1 MRILF
6 LHGSSDLYGA
16 SKIFLQTIKIVQQ
29 KGHNCIVVLSS
40 EGPLVSE
47 LESLGVQVEI
57 ANLGILRR
65 KYFTPLGLV
74 NRLHKWFHAS
84 IFIQKIINEQKIEL
98 VYSNTAAVLI
108 GGWAVSRYNK
118 KYILNKE
125 VDYTEAKV
133 LHLWH
138 LHEIITSP
146 NYLHRFIKWCL
157 VHWSD
162 KIIVVSEAV
171 RTHWLNDNK
180 KNPKKLPKNSL
191 SSKMNLIYNGIEP
204 LAKSEKPNYRVK
216 YAIPSDALVI
226 GMAGRIHYL
235 KGQEYFLQIAKCLL
249 EDTSIYFIIT
259 GDPYAGQE
267 NLLTDMKAFIK
278 EHQLEKQVIYTGY
291 EAEMDCFYSAINILL
306 LPSIL
311 PDSFPTVVLEA
322 MQFGLPV
329 VATEQGGAMEMI
341 IADET
346 GIFIP
351 ILDEVE
357 AAKKI
362 KTILSEDIRKQMG
375 AKGKERVAANYSAKA
390 FEDNLVHLINNLK
403 Q

>member
-29 KGHNCIVVLSS
+29 KGHNCIVILSS

-65 KYFTPLGLV
+65 KYFTPLGLF

-108 GGWAVSRYNK
+108 GGWAVSRHNK
-118 KYILNKE
+118 KQKRNNEGKKNY
-125 VDYTEAKV
+125 VKV
-133 LHLWH
+133 QHIWH

-157 VHWSD
+157 VYWSD

-171 RTHWLNDNK
+171 RAHWLNDNK
-180 KNPKKLPKNSL
+180 ENQKKLPKNSL
-191 SSKMNLIYNGIEP
+191 GSKMNLIYNGIEP
-204 LAKSEKPNYRVK
+204 LAKSQKPNYRVR
-216 YAIPSDALVI
+216 YAIPSDAIVI

-235 KGQEYFLQIAKCLL
+235 KGQEYFIKIAQCLL

-267 NLLTDMKAFIK
+267 NLLTEMKAFIK

-362 KTILSEDIRKQMG
+362 KTILPEDRREQMG
-375 AKGKERVAANYSAKA
+375 VKGKERVAANYSAKA

>member
-16 SKIFLQTIKIVQQ
+16 SKIFLQTIKILQQ

-84 IFIQKIINEQKIEL
+84 IFIQKIIKQQNIEL

-108 GGWAVSRYNK
+108 GGWAVSRHNK
-118 KYILNKE
+118 KQKRNNQEKKI
-125 VDYTEAKV
+125 YTKV
-133 LHLWH
+133 QHIWH
-138 LHEIITSP
+138 LHEIISRP
-146 NYLHRFIKWCL
+146 IYLHHFIKWCL

-171 RTHWLNDNK
+171 REHWLNDNK
-180 KNPKKLPKNSL
+180 KNQKKTPKNSL

-204 LAKSEKPNYRVK
+204 LAKSQKPNYRLK
-216 YAIPSDALVI
+216 YSIPSDAIVI

-235 KGQEYFLQIAKCLL
+235 KGQEYFIKIAKCLL

-267 NLLTDMKAFIK
+267 NLLTEMQVYIK
-278 EHQLEKQVIYTGY
+278 SHKLEKQIFYTGY

-322 MQFGLPV
+322 MQFGLPI

-341 IADET
+341 IDGET
-346 GIFIP
+346 GVFIP
-351 ILDEVE
+351 ILNEVE

-362 KTILSEDIRKQMG
+362 KTILPEDIRKQMG
-375 AKGKERVAANYSAKA
+375 AKGKERVAVNYSAKA

>member
-16 SKIFLQTIKIVQQ
+16 SKIFLQTIKILQQ

-40 EGPLVSE
+40 EGPLVNE
-47 LESLGVQVEI
+47 LKSLGVQVEI

-74 NRLHKWFHAS
+74 NRLHKLFHAS
-84 IFIQKIINEQKIEL
+84 IFLQKIIKQQNIEL

-108 GGWAVSRYNK
+108 GGWAVSRHNK
-118 KYILNKE
+118 KQKRNNQGKKNY
-125 VDYTEAKV
+125 AKV
-133 LHLWH
+133 QHIWH
-138 LHEIITSP
+138 LHEIISRP
-146 NYLHRFIKWCL
+146 IYLLHFIKWCL
-157 VHWSD
+157 VHWAD

-171 RTHWLNDNK
+171 REHWLNDNK
-180 KNPKKLPKNSL
+180 KNQKKLPKNSL

-204 LAKSEKPNYRVK
+204 LAKSQKPNYRLK
-216 YAIPSDALVI
+216 YSIPSDAIVI

-235 KGQEYFLQIAKCLL
+235 KGQEYFIKIAQCLL

-267 NLLTDMKAFIK
+267 NLLTEMQGYIKAHK
-278 EHQLEKQVIYTGY
+278 LEKQIFYTGY

-341 IADET
+341 IAGET
-346 GIFIP
+346 GVFIP
-351 ILDEVE
+351 ILNEVE

-362 KTILSEDIRKQMG
+362 KTILPEDIRKKMG
-375 AKGKERVAANYSAKA
+375 AKAKERVAVNYSAKA

>member
-1 MRILF
+1 MRILL
-6 LHGSSDLYGA
+6 LHSSSDLYGA

-47 LESLGVQVEI
+47 LKSLGVQVEI

-65 KYFTPLGLV
+65 KYFTPIGLV

-108 GGWAVSRYNK
+108 GGYAVSRYNK

-125 VDYTEAKV
+125 VDNTEAKV

-146 NYLHRFIKWCL
+146 NYLHRFIKCCL
-157 VHWSD
+157 VHWAD

-171 RTHWLNDNK
+171 RAHWLNDNK
-180 KNPKKLPKNSL
+180 ENQKKLPKNSL

-216 YAIPSDALVI
+216 YAIPSDAIVI

-235 KGQEYFLQIAKCLL
+235 KGQEYFIKIAKHKKN
-249 EDTSIYFIIT
+249 YFILNSSDNNDT
-259 GDPYAGQE
+259 
-267 NLLTDMKAFIK
+267 
-278 EHQLEKQVIYTGY
+278 LEKK
-291 EAEMDCFYSAINILL
+291 
-306 LPSIL
+306 
-311 PDSFPTVVLEA
+311 
-322 MQFGLPV
+322 
-329 VATEQGGAMEMI
+329 
-341 IADET
+341 
-346 GIFIP
+346 IFKIVSKY
-351 ILDEVE
+351 L
-357 AAKKI
+357 KI
-362 KTILSEDIRKQMG
+362 K
-375 AKGKERVAANYSAKA
+375 
-390 FEDNLVHLINNLK
+390 
-403 Q
+403 

>member
-40 EGPLVSE
+40 QGPLVSE
-47 LESLGVQVEI
+47 LESLGIQVEI

-84 IFIQKIINEQKIEL
+84 IFLQKIIKQQNIEL

-108 GGWAVSRYNK
+108 GGWAVSRHNK
-118 KYILNKE
+118 KQKHNNQEKKNY
-125 VDYTEAKV
+125 AKV
-133 LHLWH
+133 QHIWH
-138 LHEIITSP
+138 LHEIITTP

-171 RTHWLNDNK
+171 REHWLNDNK
-180 KNPKKLPKNSL
+180 ENQKKIPKNSL

-204 LAKSEKPNYRVK
+204 LAKSQKPNYRVK
-216 YAIPSDALVI
+216 YSIPSDAIVI

-235 KGQEYFLQIAKCLL
+235 KGQEYFIKIAQCLL

-267 NLLTDMKAFIK
+267 NLLTEMQGYIK
-278 EHQLEKQVIYTGY
+278 VHNLEKQIIYTGY

-341 IADET
+341 IDGET
-346 GIFIP
+346 GVFIP
-351 ILDEVE
+351 ILNEVE

-362 KTILSEDIRKQMG
+362 KTILPEDIRKQMG
-375 AKGKERVAANYSAKA
+375 AKGKERVAVNYSAKA

>member
-47 LESLGVQVEI
+47 LKSLGVQVEI

-84 IFIQKIINEQKIEL
+84 IFLQKIIKQQNIEL

-108 GGWAVSRYNK
+108 GGWAVSRHNK
-118 KYILNKE
+118 KQKRNNQEKKT
-125 VDYTEAKV
+125 YTKV
-133 LHLWH
+133 QHIWH
-138 LHEIITSP
+138 LHEIITTP
-146 NYLHRFIKWCL
+146 FYLHHFIKWCL

-171 RTHWLNDNK
+171 REHWLNGNK
-180 KNPKKLPKNSL
+180 KNPKKLSKNSF

-204 LAKSEKPNYRVK
+204 LVKSQKPNYRLK
-216 YAIPSDALVI
+216 YSIPSDAIVI

-235 KGQEYFLQIAKCLL
+235 KGQEYFIKIAQCLL

-267 NLLTDMKAFIK
+267 NLLTEMQGYIKA
-278 EHQLEKQVIYTGY
+278 HNLEKQIIYTGY

-341 IADET
+341 IAGET
-346 GIFIP
+346 GVFIP
-351 ILDEVE
+351 ILNEVE

-362 KTILSEDIRKQMG
+362 KTILPEDIRKKMG
-375 AKGKERVAANYSAKA
+375 AKAKERVAVNYSAKA

>member
-1 MRILF
+1 
-6 LHGSSDLYGA
+6 
-16 SKIFLQTIKIVQQ
+16 
-29 KGHNCIVVLSS
+29 
-40 EGPLVSE
+40 
-47 LESLGVQVEI
+47 
-57 ANLGILRR
+57 
-65 KYFTPLGLV
+65 
-74 NRLHKWFHAS
+74 
-84 IFIQKIINEQKIEL
+84 
-98 VYSNTAAVLI
+98 
-108 GGWAVSRYNK
+108 
-118 KYILNKE
+118 
-125 VDYTEAKV
+125 
-133 LHLWH
+133 
-138 LHEIITSP
+138 
-146 NYLHRFIKWCL
+146 
-157 VHWSD
+157 
-162 KIIVVSEAV
+162 
-171 RTHWLNDNK
+171 
-180 KNPKKLPKNSL
+180 
-191 SSKMNLIYNGIEP
+191 MNLIYNGIEP

-249 EDTSIYFIIT
+249 ENTSIYFIIT

-329 VATEQGGAMEMI
+329 IATEQGGAMEMI
-341 IADET
+341 IAGET

-362 KTILSEDIRKQMG
+362 KTILSEDKRKQMG

>member
-29 KGHNCIVVLSS
+29 KGHNCIVILSS

-65 KYFTPLGLV
+65 KYFTPLGLF

-108 GGWAVSRYNK
+108 GGWAVSRHNK
-118 KYILNKE
+118 KQKRNNEGKKNY
-125 VDYTEAKV
+125 VKV
-133 LHLWH
+133 QHIWH

-157 VHWSD
+157 VYWSD

-171 RTHWLNDNK
+171 RAHWLNDNK
-180 KNPKKLPKNSL
+180 ENQKKLPKNSL
-191 SSKMNLIYNGIEP
+191 GSKMNLIYNGIEP

-216 YAIPSDALVI
+216 YAIPSDAIVI

-235 KGQEYFLQIAKCLL
+235 KGQEYFIKIAQCLL

-267 NLLTDMKAFIK
+267 NLLTEMKAFIK

-362 KTILSEDIRKQMG
+362 KTILPEDRREQMG
-375 AKGKERVAANYSAKA
+375 VKGKERVAANYSAKA

>member
-47 LESLGVQVEI
+47 LKSLGVQVEI
-57 ANLGILRR
+57 VNLGILRR
-65 KYFTPLGLV
+65 KYFTPIGLV

-84 IFIQKIINEQKIEL
+84 IFIQKIISEQKIEL

-125 VDYTEAKV
+125 VDNTEAKV

-138 LHEIITSP
+138 LHEIISSP
-146 NYLHRFIKWCL
+146 IYLHHFIKWCL

-204 LAKSEKPNYRVK
+204 LAKSQKTNYRVK
-216 YAIPSDALVI
+216 YSIPSDAIVI

-259 GDPYAGQE
+259 GDPYPGQE
-267 NLLTDMKAFIK
+267 NLLTEMKGYIK
-278 EHQLEKQVIYTGY
+278 AHKLEKQIIYTGY

>member
-16 SKIFLQTIKIVQQ
+16 SKIFLQTIKIVKQ

-40 EGPLVSE
+40 EGPLLSE

-84 IFIQKIINEQKIEL
+84 IFIQKIIKQQNIEL

-108 GGWAVSRYNK
+108 GGWAVSRHNK
-118 KYILNKE
+118 KQKRNNQEKKN
-125 VDYTEAKV
+125 YTKV
-133 LHLWH
+133 QHIWH
-138 LHEIITSP
+138 LHEIISRP
-146 NYLHRFIKWCL
+146 IYLHHFIKWCL

-162 KIIVVSEAV
+162 KIVVVSEAV
-171 RTHWLNDNK
+171 REHWLNDNK
-180 KNPKKLPKNSL
+180 KNQKKTPKNSF

-204 LAKSEKPNYRVK
+204 LAKSQKPNYRLK
-216 YAIPSDALVI
+216 YSIPSDAIVI
-226 GMAGRIHYL
+226 GMAGRIHFL
-235 KGQEYFLQIAKCLL
+235 KGQEYFIKIAQCLL
-249 EDTSIYFIIT
+249 EDTSIYFVIT

-267 NLLTDMKAFIK
+267 NLLTEMQGYIKAHK
-278 EHQLEKQVIYTGY
+278 LEKRIIYTGY

-311 PDSFPTVVLEA
+311 PDSFPTVVLES

-341 IADET
+341 IDGET
-346 GIFIP
+346 GVFIP
-351 ILDEVE
+351 ILDEVG

-362 KTILSEDIRKQMG
+362 KTILSEDIRNQMG
-375 AKGKERVAANYSAKA
+375 AKGKERVAVNYSAKA

>member
-40 EGPLVSE
+40 QGPLVSE
-47 LESLGVQVEI
+47 LESLGIQVEI

-84 IFIQKIINEQKIEL
+84 IFLQKIIKQQNIEL

-108 GGWAVSRYNK
+108 GGWAVSRHNK
-118 KYILNKE
+118 KQKRNNQEKKNY
-125 VDYTEAKV
+125 VKV
-133 LHLWH
+133 QHIWH
-138 LHEIITSP
+138 LHEIISSP
-146 NYLHRFIKWCL
+146 IYLHHFIKLSL
-157 VHWSD
+157 VHWSN

-171 RTHWLNDNK
+171 REHWLNDK
-180 KNPKKLPKNSL
+180 KENQKKIPKNSL

-204 LAKSEKPNYRVK
+204 LVKSQKPNYRVK
-216 YAIPSDALVI
+216 YSIPSDAIVI

-235 KGQEYFLQIAKCLL
+235 KGQEYFIKIAQCLL

-267 NLLTDMKAFIK
+267 NLLTEMQGYIKANK
-278 EHQLEKQVIYTGY
+278 LEKQIIYTGY

-341 IADET
+341 IDGET
-346 GIFIP
+346 GVFIP
-351 ILDEVE
+351 ILNEVE

-362 KTILSEDIRKQMG
+362 KTILPEDIRKQMG
-375 AKGKERVAANYSAKA
+375 AKGKERVAFNYSAKA

>member
-47 LESLGVQVEI
+47 LKSLGVQVEI
-57 ANLGILRR
+57 VNLGILRR
-65 KYFTPLGLV
+65 KYFTPIGLV

-84 IFIQKIINEQKIEL
+84 IFIQKIISEQKIEL

-125 VDYTEAKV
+125 VDNTEAKV

-138 LHEIITSP
+138 LHEIISSP
-146 NYLHRFIKWCL
+146 IYLHHFIKWCL

-171 RTHWLNDNK
+171 QEHWLNGNK
-180 KNPKKLPKNSL
+180 GNQKKLPKNSL

-204 LAKSEKPNYRVK
+204 LAKSQKPNYRVK

-249 EDTSIYFIIT
+249 ENTSIYFIIT
-259 GDPYAGQE
+259 GDPYPGQE

-351 ILDEVE
+351 ILDAVE

-362 KTILSEDIRKQMG
+362 KTILPEDKRKQMG

>member
-16 SKIFLQTIKIVQQ
+16 SKIFLQTIKILQQ

-40 EGPLVSE
+40 DGPLVNE

-84 IFIQKIINEQKIEL
+84 IFLQKIIQQQNIEL

-108 GGWAVSRYNK
+108 GGWAVSRHNK
-118 KYILNKE
+118 KQKRNNQGKKNY
-125 VDYTEAKV
+125 VKV
-133 LHLWH
+133 QHIWH
-138 LHEIITSP
+138 LHEIISSP
-146 NYLHRFIKWCL
+146 IYLHHFIKWCL
-157 VHWSD
+157 VHWSN

-171 RTHWLNDNK
+171 REHWLNDNK
-180 KNPKKLPKNSL
+180 ENQKKIPKNSL

-204 LAKSEKPNYRVK
+204 LAKSQKPNYRLK
-216 YAIPSDALVI
+216 YSIPSDAIVI

-235 KGQEYFLQIAKCLL
+235 KGQEYFIKIAQCLL

-267 NLLTDMKAFIK
+267 NLLTEMQGYIKA
-278 EHQLEKQVIYTGY
+278 HNLEKQIIYTGY

-311 PDSFPTVVLEA
+311 PDSFPTVVLES

-341 IADET
+341 IDGET
-346 GIFIP
+346 GVFIP

-362 KTILSEDIRKQMG
+362 KTILPEDIRKKMG
-375 AKGKERVAANYSAKA
+375 AKAKERVAVNYSAKA